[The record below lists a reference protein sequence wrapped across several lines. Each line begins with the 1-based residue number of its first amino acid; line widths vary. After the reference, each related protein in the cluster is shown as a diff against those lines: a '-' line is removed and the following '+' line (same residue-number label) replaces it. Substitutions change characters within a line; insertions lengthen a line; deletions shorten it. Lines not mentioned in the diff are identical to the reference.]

1 MDHKEFQKLAVRTES
16 LVDKAVL
23 SDNDFYILQNT
34 LYSLHNVCEV
44 LDCYKKHIFYKK
56 PLDKEKINV
65 NLNSNVMNSSES
77 LAELFK
83 TLREDFD
90 APIHSLDVNVRVFH
104 ALLGTVT
111 EHGELA
117 VPLANY
123 IQDGSIDLVN
133 IVEEIGDSDWYKAL
147 FFEST
152 GISWDDVQQM
162 IIKKLEVRYA
172 DKIFSEE
179 EANGRDLESERQLLV
194 DSIGDQVQ
202 DYLDRQMKLDL

>member
-16 LVDKAVL
+16 LVDEAVL
-23 SDNDFYILQNT
+23 SDNDFNILQNS
-34 LYSLHNVCEV
+34 LYSLYNICEV

-56 PLDKEKINV
+56 PLDRQKISV
-65 NLNSNVMNSSES
+65 NLNSNIMNSSDS
-77 LAELFK
+77 LTELFA
-83 TLREDFD
+83 TLSEDWD
-90 APIHSLDVNVRVFH
+90 SPINELPVDVRVFH

-123 IQDGSIDLVN
+123 IEDGYIDLVN
-133 IVEEIGDSDWYKAL
+133 VVEELGDSDWYKAL
-147 FFEST
+147 FFEAT

-194 DSIGDQVQ
+194 DSIGDQVE